1 MRLLYFPPFLL
12 ALSLILAGVV
22 YWRMDPT
29 SRPPLPVM
37 GLRWFLGVLFVFSG
51 LAKLIPGFP
60 NTMGPADL
68 ERTLAPYHLAVYARF
83 VALSELGIGLML
95 LVRRFA
101 TLGSLFLA
109 PILANILVLT
119 ISLQWR
125 GTPYVV
131 SGFLVMDL
139 ALLIYDRSRLWPLIL
154 ARADVSPMDSRP
166 NVRSHIGWLLL
177 LAALLIAL
185 GSIRIAPENTTGMLV
200 VAVLVFG
207 LAMLDWRQDRSA
219 S

>member
-12 ALSLILAGVV
+12 AVSLLLAGIV

-29 SRPPLPVM
+29 ARPPLPVM
-37 GLRWFLGVLFVFSG
+37 GIRWFLGVLFVFSG

-60 NTMGPADL
+60 STMGPADL
-68 ERTLAPYHLAVYARF
+68 ESTLAPYHLAVYARF
-83 VALSELGIGLML
+83 IAASEVGVGLML
-95 LVRRFA
+95 LTRRFA

-109 PILANILVLT
+109 PILANILVIT

-131 SGFLVMDL
+131 SGFLIMDL
-139 ALLIYDRSRLWPLIL
+139 GLLIHDRSRLWPLIL
-154 ARADVSPMDSRP
+154 AQADASPRETKPD
-166 NVRSHIGWLLL
+166 VRSHLGWLLL
-177 LAALLIAL
+177 LAALLVGL
-185 GSIRIAPENTTGMLV
+185 GSIRIARENTTGMLV
-200 VAVLVFG
+200 VAALVFG
-207 LAMLDWRQDRSA
+207 LAILDWRQTRSV

>member
-1 MRLLYFPPFLL
+1 
-12 ALSLILAGVV
+12 
-22 YWRMDPT
+22 
-29 SRPPLPVM
+29 
-37 GLRWFLGVLFVFSG
+37 
-51 LAKLIPGFP
+51 
-60 NTMGPADL
+60 
-68 ERTLAPYHLAVYARF
+68 
-83 VALSELGIGLML
+83 ML
-95 LVRRFA
+95 LTRRFA
-101 TLGSLFLA
+101 TLGALFLA
-109 PILANILVLT
+109 PLLENILVIT

-185 GSIRIAPENTTGMLV
+185 GSIRIARENTTGMLV
-200 VAVLVFG
+200 VAALVFG
-207 LAMLDWRQDRSA
+207 LAMLDWRRDRSA